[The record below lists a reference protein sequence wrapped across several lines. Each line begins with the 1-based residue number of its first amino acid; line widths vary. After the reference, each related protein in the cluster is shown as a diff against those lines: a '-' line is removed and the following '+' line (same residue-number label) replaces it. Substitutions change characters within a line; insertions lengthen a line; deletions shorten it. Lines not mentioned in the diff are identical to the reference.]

1 MRLLVAA
8 GMRVAQPFQ
17 GVGQKTIGELEASL
31 IELEKV
37 YTQAI
42 ARGDRDTAKH
52 CRRVVI
58 EARRRVRFASG
69 NQKAA
74 EEKRRL
80 KAEMSEWMLVWLE
93 NPPVFPAWARLRRKA
108 MLPGNSGDY

>member
-1 MRLLVAA
+1 MA
-8 GMRVAQPFQ
+8 
-17 GVGQKTIGELEASL
+17 ELEASL
-31 IELEKV
+31 IEMEKV

-42 ARGDRDTAKH
+42 ACGDRDTAKH

-58 EARRRVRFASG
+58 EARRRARFASG
-69 NQKAA
+69 NQKVV

-93 NPPVFPAWARLRRKA
+93 NPPVFPAWAKLRLKT
-108 MLPGNSGDY
+108 LLSENSGAY